1 MAATGYTPIYLYY
14 SGTPTN
20 VPLAANLGA
29 GELAINAADG
39 NLFYKNT
46 SNAVVTIPVLQ
57 SSATQSGWLSS
68 TDWSTFNSKQPAGA
82 YLTSVTSDAP
92 LTGAGTSASH
102 LSMPAA
108 SGSVNGYLTSTDWTT
123 FNSKQPAGT
132 YVTSVSGTAPV
143 VSSGGTTPAISMAA
157 ATSSVN
163 GYLTSTD
170 WTTFNSKA
178 PAFTYTTG
186 YIPFGQ
192 GTTTPTQSSNLFWD
206 NSNKRLG
213 IGTSSPALIL
223 DAPFSSAGDGF
234 RVYNTLASGFADVR
248 VGNDANANLG
258 ILRVGGSTQGG
269 IYQNTLTIATGGGY
283 NIQIAPQA
291 VLNTSFFPSGGV
303 SIGNT
308 TDPGA
313 TNLSVTGDTITGSLF
328 IGTTSAYVGSRVR
341 VKSTGASNAT
351 YNTELENSA
360 GTVLFA
366 VRDDGY
372 MFTGQAAVSP
382 YNVTT
387 GSAAN
392 CYINSDG
399 GLYRST
405 SSLKYKKNVEDAV
418 HGLADVLKLRS
429 VTYQGNGKVDIDKTF
444 GGLIAEEVDA
454 LGLKEFVQY
463 AEDGT
468 PDSIYYGNMIG
479 LLAKSIQEL
488 HAMVVSQQDEI
499 NQLKGTQ

>member
-14 SGTPTN
+14 SGTATN

-108 SGSVNGYLTSTDWTT
+108 TGSVNGYLTSTDWTT

-170 WTTFNSKA
+170 WSTFNNKS
-178 PAFTYTTG
+178 PAAGSSSITTVGTITSGTWHGSTIGTGYGGTGLTSFTANGIVYASSTSALTTSSSLTFDGTNITNNAGFFVSTTG
-186 YIPFGQ
+186 SGGNGYTGAFL
-192 GTTTPTQSSNLFWD
+192 TTYRLVNLH
-206 NSNKRLG
+206 
-213 IGTSSPALIL
+213 
-223 DAPFSSAGDGF
+223 
-234 RVYNTLASGFADVR
+234 ASGATQVIGSGEIDIYT
-248 VGNDANANLG
+248 A
-258 ILRVGGSTQGG
+258 GGSP
-269 IYQNTLTIATGGGY
+269 I
-283 NIQIAPQA
+283 
-291 VLNTSFFPSGGV
+291 VFSTSGAEAARIHSSGGV

-313 TNLSVTGDTITGSLF
+313 GNLRF
-328 IGTTSAYVGSRVR
+328 
-341 VKSTGASNAT
+341 N
-351 YNTELENSA
+351 
-360 GTVLFA
+360 
-366 VRDDGY
+366 
-372 MFTGQAAVSP
+372 
-382 YNVTT
+382 TT
-387 GSAAN
+387 GSN
-392 CYINSDG
+392 GIYFG
-399 GLYRST
+399 T
-405 SSLKYKKNVEDAV
+405 SSQLNDYEEGTWTPTLTALTAGD
-418 HGLADVLKLRS
+418 LAI
-429 VTYQGNGKVDIDKTF
+429 TYQYRQGTYRKIGKLVYVDFVIVTTAFTWTTASSYVLITGLPYTVTNTQNQGTGSFSVFQGVTLPSGYTTLNTYGRANTTQTYLSINGSGKVGDLL
-444 GGLIAEEVDA
+444 LI
-454 LGLKEFVQY
+454 
-463 AEDGT
+463 
-468 PDSIYYGNMIG
+468 S
-479 LLAKSIQEL
+479 
-488 HAMVVSQQDEI
+488 AMPS
-499 NQLKGTQ
+499 GTQQYLYGSICYPVA